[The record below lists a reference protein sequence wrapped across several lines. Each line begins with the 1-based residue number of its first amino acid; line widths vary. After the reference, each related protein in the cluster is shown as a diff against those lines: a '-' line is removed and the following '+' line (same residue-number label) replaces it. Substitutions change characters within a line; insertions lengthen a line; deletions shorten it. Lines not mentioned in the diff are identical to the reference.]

1 MLIGGF
7 RRTKKGKHDVMEIPC
22 FVDASLLLV
31 RRTECPGG
39 QKVSLKKQMLT
50 RWLLP
55 CRARIAYFRL
65 CLPLC
70 LNGNVVLNVFR

>member
-7 RRTKKGKHDVMEIPC
+7 RRTKKGKQDVMEIPC
-22 FVDASLLLV
+22 LVDVSLLFA

-50 RWLLP
+50 HRLPP
-55 CRARIAYFRL
+55 CRARIAYFRP

-70 LNGNVVLNVFR
+70 PNGAILHGQV